1 MNYKQLGNTDMK
13 ISELSFGT
21 WAMGSDWG
29 NVSVEDAKQAI
40 HYAINQGVN
49 FFDTADVYGMGK
61 SEQILGEVLKERTE
75 RIYIATKFGRKDDFT
90 NPDNYTYEKVKSYAQ
105 NSLKNLG
112 VDSIDLYQIHCPSTE
127 ILEQLAVFDVLEQLQ
142 KEGLIRYY
150 GVSVETD
157 SQGEFVLN
165 NTKASSLQVIV
176 NMLRQKPIDQM
187 IKLAEQKH
195 VGVLARVPLA
205 SGLLTGK
212 YTINSVFP
220 ENDHRN
226 YNQNGEA
233 FNVGET
239 FGGLP
244 FKKGIELVNQLEWI
258 KEERISMPVAAL
270 KWVVQQKG
278 ITAAIPGFKN
288 IQQVKSN
295 LEVFNAKDYT
305 DEELTRLKDFYWNE
319 VHNHIRGDY

>member
-90 NPDNYTYEKVKSYAQ
+90 NPDNYTYEKVKNYAE

-112 VDSIDLYQIHCPSTE
+112 MDAIDLYQIHCPSTE

-157 SQGEFVLN
+157 AQGEFVLN

-187 IKLAEQKH
+187 IRLAEQKNI
-195 VGVLARVPLA
+195 GVLARVPLA

-212 YTINSVFP
+212 YTVDSVFP

-244 FKKGIELVNQLEWI
+244 FKKGIELANQLEWV

-270 KWVVQQKG
+270 KWVIQQKG
-278 ITAAIPGFKN
+278 VTAAIPGFKN
-288 IQQVKSN
+288 IKQVKSN
-295 LEVFNAKDYT
+295 LEVLKAKDYS
-305 DEELTRLKDFYWNE
+305 DEELTRLKEFYWNE

>member
-90 NPDNYTYEKVKSYAQ
+90 NPDNYTYEKVKNYAE

-112 VDSIDLYQIHCPSTE
+112 MDAIDLYQIHCPSTE

-157 SQGEFVLN
+157 AQGEFVLN

-270 KWVVQQKG
+270 KWAVQQKG

-295 LEVFNAKDYT
+295 LEVLKAKDYS
-305 DEELTRLKDFYWNE
+305 DEELTRLKEFYWNE
-319 VHNHIRGDY
+319 VHDYIRGDY